1 MLLMLKAKQR
11 GKSMGIQV
19 VHDKY
24 NPVTVRIADIHQIPD
39 LLRPVNRSAV
49 FPDVDV
55 PYTAQRFHEYKYA
68 AGEGSHSPD
77 IKKNELRPHKNAYWC
92 IPPKENAEFVAC
104 MEDILQRFHEYKY
117 AAGTAAQIL
126 GINFPGI
133 PRAHGQRLPGLPQQL
148 VIIQS
153 YVKNGIK
160 DIIRYNISPNS
171 SAALRKVDGRAE
183 AHIIQMA
190 CSPVDCFLK
199 CSPFIVTEFNDV
211 CLGSCHCHHRR
222 FLFSITRNGIIW
234 NNYLAEYISVTTLVI
249 FKSL

>member
-1 MLLMLKAKQR
+1 MLGRVMDFQFFGDPAGFRGWKCFIQR

-68 AGEGSHSPD
+68 AG
-77 IKKNELRPHKNAYWC
+77 
-92 IPPKENAEFVAC
+92 
-104 MEDILQRFHEYKY
+104 
-117 AAGTAAQIL
+117 TAAQIL

-148 VIIQS
+148 VWLFVHTYHWDSRVIRLFVDVQDILHTGYEFCVFFWRDAPVGVFVRS
-153 YVKNGIK
+153 KFIFFNVWRMASLPTGISSS
-160 DIIRYNISPNS
+160 IRAFSSKSRIVQRECPSGAGLQAIWMICASARPS
-171 SAALRKVDGRAE
+171 TFRSAALE
-183 AHIIQMA
+183 
-190 CSPVDCFLK
+190 
-199 CSPFIVTEFNDV
+199 
-211 CLGSCHCHHRR
+211 LG
-222 FLFSITRNGIIW
+222 LI
-234 NNYLAEYISVTTLVI
+234 L
-249 FKSL
+249 